1 MRDTPTAY
9 YPAPKYVSQT
19 EANSPHCACAPA
31 WTLRARRAQFR
42 SFNEAAAEGL
52 RAGGGGLLEREG
64 RLLVLNTSML
74 ELR

>member
-1 MRDTPTAY
+1 VRQA
-9 YPAPKYVSQT
+9 Q
-19 EANSPHCACAPA
+19 ANSHRARQAQANSHCACAPA